1 MRMSLRLREREARR
15 SRYLDMS
22 PVEPG
27 RQPGLRMWFA
37 ASRARRA
44 EKLLFRHSPGRT
56 STAPQS
62 ARYANEFI
70 YILTNHLF
78 TH

>member
-1 MRMSLRLREREARR
+1 MRLSLRLREREARR
-15 SRYLDMS
+15 SRYLDMPLVS
-22 PVEPG
+22 
-27 RQPGLRMWFA
+27 
-37 ASRARRA
+37 
-44 EKLLFRHSPGRT
+44 
-56 STAPQS
+56 PQS

>member
-27 RQPGLRMWFA
+27 RQPGLRMWLRLRECEA
-37 ASRARRA
+37 HLDMPLVS
-44 EKLLFRHSPGRT
+44 
-56 STAPQS
+56 PQS